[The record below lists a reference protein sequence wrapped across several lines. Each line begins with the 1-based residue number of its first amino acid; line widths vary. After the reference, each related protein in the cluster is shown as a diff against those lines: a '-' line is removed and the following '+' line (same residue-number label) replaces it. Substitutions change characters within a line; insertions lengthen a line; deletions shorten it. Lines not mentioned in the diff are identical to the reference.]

1 MELLTLKLKP
11 FPRYLRKEI
20 LFKLNRWTASSF
32 IIGLLIFLPIAMVI
46 LSITSFSSNWDHIT
60 ETVLLAY
67 SINTV
72 VLVLGTIFFT
82 LAFGVS
88 SAWMVASYKFSGYKI
103 FKWLLV
109 LPLSIPTYIAAY
121 AYFDILDVFNPFL
134 IWIRSSIGFEAMQS
148 TNNLLVYLLTALVM
162 SSVLYPYVYLLARA
176 SFESQ
181 GNHYINVA
189 RSLGHSGR
197 EVFWKIVLPLSR
209 PAIVAGTTLVAME
222 TLSDYGAV
230 KHFGVQTFTY
240 GIFRTWLG
248 MGDLTSALRLAV
260 ILMTF
265 TLGILYIEK
274 RIRAQARFGY
284 KSSGTP
290 FEKIKLNGKK
300 SIFPIIICS
309 VPIFFG
315 FIVPFFRMIYWA
327 WLSKNYITEISVFQ
341 LALNTLLIAITV
353 SASTVLLSIL
363 LSFSSKYFK
372 SKIIS
377 TSNRFA
383 SLGYSTPG
391 AVIAMG
397 ALIFVGYISDTF
409 NILLSGTMF
418 LLFFAYIVRFL
429 AVAYQPIES
438 GFEKNCEDLN
448 NASKT
453 LGAYPLRSLYKLN
466 LPLIK
471 NTIIAAGLLVFIDA
485 TKELPITLIL
495 RPFNFETLATATFDL
510 SNQAQIIESSI
521 PSLFIIFLTLVPI
534 IYLNSRIREE
544 R

>member
-1 MELLTLKLKP
+1 MESLTLKLKL
-11 FPRYLRKEI
+11 FPRYLRKEV
-20 LFKLNRWTASSF
+20 LFKLNGWTASSF

-46 LSITSFSSNWDHIT
+46 FSISSFSSNWDHIT
-60 ETVLLAY
+60 ETVLVTY
-67 SINTV
+67 SVNTV
-72 VLVLGTIFFT
+72 AIVLGTIFFT
-82 LAFGVS
+82 LLFGVS
-88 SAWMVASYKFSGYKI
+88 SAWVVASYKFKGYKI

-134 IWIRSSIGFEAMQS
+134 IWIRSTIGFEVMQL

-181 GNHYINVA
+181 GSHFINVA

-197 EVFWKIVLPLSR
+197 AVFWKIVLPLSR
-209 PAIVAGTTLVAME
+209 PAIVAGITLVAME

-260 ILMTF
+260 ILMIF
-265 TLGILYIEK
+265 TLSILYIEK
-274 RIRAQARFGY
+274 RIRAQSRFSY
-284 KSSGTP
+284 KSATSS
-290 FEKIKLNGKK
+290 FEKIKLSGKK
-300 SIFPIIICS
+300 SIFPLIICS
-309 VPIFFG
+309 VPIIFG
-315 FIVPFFRMIYWA
+315 FMIPFLRMVSWA
-327 WLSKNYITEISVFQ
+327 WRSKNYIAEISVFQ
-341 LALNTLLIAITV
+341 LASNTLLIAIIV
-353 SASTVLLSIL
+353 SVSTVLLSIL
-363 LSFSSKYFK
+363 LGFSSKYFK
-372 SKIIS
+372 SKIVN

-397 ALIFVGYISDTF
+397 ALILVGYISDTF
-409 NILLSGTMF
+409 NILLSGTLF

-448 NASKT
+448 NC
-453 LGAYPLRSLYKLN
+453 LLY
-466 LPLIK
+466 
-471 NTIIAAGLLVFIDA
+471 T
-485 TKELPITLIL
+485 
-495 RPFNFETLATATFDL
+495 
-510 SNQAQIIESSI
+510 S
-521 PSLFIIFLTLVPI
+521 PSP
-534 IYLNSRIREE
+534 RD
-544 R
+544 